1 MASAIPTPVASRVP
15 SSRSASSRNQE
26 KDDLR
31 HLNDRLA
38 DYIQRVQELES
49 ERSSMLLQLEEK
61 HDSKSRVMSKMRRLY
76 EEELAD
82 VRRLLDEVA
91 GEKARLQIDCGNLR
105 DEIKK
110 LQVRWRVSNNYFLSC
125 IYPEKTSFSEM

>member
-1 MASAIPTPVASRVP
+1 MASAISTPV
-15 SSRSASSRNQE
+15 ASSRNQE
-26 KDDLR
+26 KNDLQ

-49 ERSSMLLQLEEK
+49 ESSSMLLQLEEK
-61 HDSKSRVMSKMRRLY
+61 HESKSQVMSKMRRLY

-82 VRRLLDEVA
+82 VRCLLDEVA

-110 LQVRWRVSNNYFLSC
+110 DQVRWCVSNNCTFYVAYIQKKRLSLRC
-125 IYPEKTSFSEM
+125 SKM